1 MAINAFFSQ
10 SLGVLT
16 VFGDNANNTIALG
29 QNAAGDLVVNDGA
42 VQIFGGKARASDARH
57 IFLVGFGGDDTLKID
72 ESKGKI
78 TASTFFLGGDG
89 NDTMIGG
96 SAAELFYGGNGHD
109 FVDGNGGDDTAFLGA
124 GDDTFLWDP
133 GDGSDRIEGGAGL
146 DTMVFNGS
154 NGDEIMDLSANGNRL
169 KFFRNLGNIVMDT
182 DDVERVDV
190 NALGGKDKIT
200 INNLAV
206 TDVREVN
213 INLANLVS
221 NGVGDT
227 QIDQVIVNGTDE
239 ADTIAA
245 LTENNLYSITGLAAN
260 IKVSGSEATD
270 ALVIN
275 ALGGND
281 KVDATTLAAAITSL
295 TIDGGAG
302 DDILFGGAGNDVMIG
317 GAGNDFMNGRRGDD
331 VAFMGA
337 GDDVFEWNPGEGSD
351 VVEGQDGL
359 DKMLFNGANV
369 GEIFDFS
376 ANGGRVKFFRNV
388 ANITMDL
395 NDVEQVDLNALGG
408 SDTVTI
414 NPLAGTDLTQ
424 INLNLAALGG
434 SGDGQLDNVIVVG
447 TNGEDTI
454 ATSANNNAISVT
466 GLSANISIVGAD
478 NSDRLTLQTL
488 DGNDVI
494 EASPLPANLISLVA
508 DTGAGDDIFLGSA
521 GNDVFLGGA
530 GSDIALGGAGDD
542 LLDGGAGDDVLIGNE
557 GTDTFLNGEIE
568 IQ

>member
-29 QNAAGDLVVNDGA
+29 QTAAGDLLVNGGA
-42 VQIFGGKARASDARH
+42 VQILGGKARAADARH

-72 ESKGKI
+72 ESQGKI
-78 TASTFFLGGDG
+78 AATTFFLGGDG

-96 SAAELFYGGNGHD
+96 SAVEWFYGGHGHD
-109 FVDGNGGDDTAFLGA
+109 FVDGNGGNDIAFLGA
-124 GDDTFLWDP
+124 GDDTFVWDP

-154 NGDEIMDLSANGNRL
+154 NGDEIFDLSANGDRL

-182 DDVERVDV
+182 DDVERVNV
-190 NALGGKDKIT
+190 NALGGKDTIT
-200 INNLAV
+200 INNLAT

-213 INLANLVS
+213 LSLESLAG

-227 QIDQVIVNGTDE
+227 QLDQVIVNGSNE

-245 LTENNLYSITGLAAN
+245 LTENNLYKITGLAAT
-260 IKVSGSEATD
+260 VQVVGSEATD
-270 ALVIN
+270 TLRIN

-281 KVDATTLAAAITSL
+281 RVDATNLAAASVAL
-295 TIDGGAG
+295 TLDGGAG
-302 DDILFGGAGNDVMIG
+302 DDILFGGAGKDIMFG
-317 GAGNDFMNGRRGDD
+317 GDGNDFMNGRRGDD

-351 VVEGQDGL
+351 VVEGQAGL

-369 GEIFDFS
+369 SETFDFS
-376 ANGGRVKFFRNV
+376 ANAGRVRFFRNV

-395 NDVEQVDLNALGG
+395 DDVEQVDLNALGG

-414 NPLAGTDLTQ
+414 NNLAGTDLTQ

-434 SGDGQLDNVIVVG
+434 GGDGQLDNVIIVG
-447 TNGEDTI
+447 TNGEDAVV
-454 ATSANNNAISVT
+454 ATANNNVISVT
-466 GLSANISIVGAD
+466 GLFANVTIVGA
-478 NSDRLTLQTL
+478 
-488 DGNDVI
+488 
-494 EASPLPANLISLVA
+494 E
-508 DTGAGDDIFLGSA
+508 
-521 GNDVFLGGA
+521 
-530 GSDIALGGAGDD
+530 
-542 LLDGGAGDDVLIGNE
+542 
-557 GTDTFLNGEIE
+557 
-568 IQ
+568 